1 MSTFPWLT
9 VTGAVPLVGA
19 IVIALTPGRSA
30 PGGPADRRARDLLV
44 KQTALVFSLI
54 TLALTIVIAVKFRAG
69 GPRFQFQQVYQ
80 WIPQFGV
87 HYAVGVDGIAL
98 VLILMSA
105 VLMPVVVLASW
116 NDVEDVTA
124 TVAAGTGAA
133 GTGAAST
140 GGAPAT
146 PGARAPRTRSAK
158 SYFAMMLVLE
168 TMIIGVFAATDVFL
182 FYVFFEAMLVP
193 MYFMIGSYGVGQ
205 RQYAAVKF
213 LLYSLLGGLLML
225 VAVIALYV
233 YSTTGGHQGTFL
245 FTQLS
250 HLTLSHTTQDWLFLG
265 FFIAFAI
272 KAPLWPFH
280 TWLPDA
286 ATSAQPGAAVLL
298 VGVLDK
304 VGTFGMIRYC
314 LDLFPSA
321 AHYFTPLV
329 IVLSVVGILYGA
341 IVAIGQA
348 DMKRL
353 IAYTSV
359 SHMGL
364 ITLGIFAM
372 TSQGQTGA
380 TLYMVNHGFATG
392 ALFLLA
398 GFMVSRRKSHLI
410 ADYGGVQKVAPM
422 LAGLFLVAGL
432 AGLALPGLST
442 FVSEFLVLVGTFT
455 RYEAAAILATAGII
469 LAAIYIL
476 WMYQR
481 TMTGPVR
488 PEVAHMPDLKAR
500 ELWAVGPLIALIV
513 FLGVYPKPILDII
526 NPAVHSTLVGV
537 HSTDPVPPHPATA
550 PGRPVSTT
558 STVSRTS
565 RVSTTSTGKIAS
577 LAHHQHGQGRQA
589 RRKQGSSA

>member
-1 MSTFPWLT
+1 MSNFPWLT
-9 VTGAVPLVGA
+9 VAGAIPLVGA
-19 IVIALTPGRSA
+19 VAIALTPGRSA
-30 PGGPADRRARDLLV
+30 PGSPADRRARDLLV
-44 KQTALVFSLI
+44 KRIALVFSLI
-54 TLALTIVIAVKFRAG
+54 TLGVTIAMAVQYKTG
-69 GPRFQFQQVYQ
+69 GPRFQFTQTYQ

-98 VLILMSA
+98 VLILMTV
-105 VLMPVVVLASW
+105 VLMPVVLLASW
-116 NDVEDVTA
+116 NDVEGISAAAESAATTTSTA
-124 TVAAGTGAA
+124 R
-133 GTGAAST
+133 
-140 GGAPAT
+140 P
-146 PGARAPRTRSAK
+146 PRLRSVK
-158 SYFAMMLVLE
+158 SYFVMMMVLE
-168 TMIIGVFAATDVFL
+168 TMMIGVFAATDVFL

-193 MYFMIGSYGVGQ
+193 MYFMIGSFGVGQ

-225 VAVIALYV
+225 VAIIALFV
-233 YSTTGGHQGTFL
+233 YSTHNGHAGTFL
-245 FTQLS
+245 FLPLTHLALS
-250 HLTLSHTTQDWLFLG
+250 ATVQKWLFLG
-265 FFIAFAI
+265 FFVAFAI

-314 LDLFPSA
+314 LDLFPTA
-321 AHYFTPLV
+321 AHYFTGLIITLAV
-329 IVLSVVGILYGA
+329 IGVLYGA
-341 IVAIGQA
+341 VVAIGQA

-372 TSQGQTGA
+372 TTQGQSGA

-398 GFMVSRRKSHLI
+398 GFLVTRRGSNLI
-410 ADYGGVQKVAPM
+410 NDYGGVQKVAPV
-422 LAGLFLVAGL
+422 LAGLFLIAGL
-432 AGLALPGLST
+432 AGLSLPGLST

-455 RYEAAAILATAGII
+455 RYEAAAVLATLGII

-488 PEVAHMPDLKAR
+488 AEVANMPDLKPR
-500 ELWAVGPLIALIV
+500 ELWAVAPLIALIIV
-513 FLGVYPKPILDII
+513 LGIYPRPVLNII
-526 NPAVHSTLVGV
+526 NPAVHSTLVGT
-537 HSTDPVPPHPATA
+537 HTTDPVPPHPTTPVSRVATA
-550 PGRPVSTT
+550 AK
-558 STVSRTS
+558 
-565 RVSTTSTGKIAS
+565 STGGKSAHG
-577 LAHHQHGQGRQA
+577 LAVAGKSAAGKSA
-589 RRKQGSSA
+589 VMKLKQGSSG